1 MHLLQHLQQL
11 LPSNCCKPKYH
22 VNLHLLPLPVICTT
36 TTTTFTCR
44 FWQREQASNSS
55 LCNTSA
61 AVLLRTPTTRTQKKP
76 EHAPKTSASRVFQ
89 TTSDSN
95 VCFCVLLQFVL
106 PVHLADHSYCHRGR
120 ISARRADSDRKP
132 RASCR
137 DQQQHSAHPPRP
149 AQKRKRTSAARPS
162 TSSAEHLVPRPR
174 SPIPPAD
181 LPLVSDE
188 APGPRPST
196 APLQPDG
203 DLNIYNRPVEE
214 FQLIY
219 HAVVDDMLKFKSG
232 RPRPYSLELGRRLKQ
247 KLWERL
253 DRPSFT
259 ESVHEDGRMHVD
271 MSVGGDRVYPPL
283 YDVDTSGEPEP
294 GRPPVKRARKQS
306 S

>member
-22 VNLHLLPLPVICTT
+22 VNLHLLPQPVICTT

-55 LCNTSA
+55 LCGLQRHPDVQELMKA
-61 AVLLRTPTTRTQKKP
+61 
-76 EHAPKTSASRVFQ
+76 H
-89 TTSDSN
+89 SDSS
-95 VCFCVLLQFVL
+95 FCYKICAPEMSLSPPHPPSSPFVL